1 MNKELQQFMNWL
13 ATGWG
18 AIWSSCLWLGD
29 HPLSWWVSVLT
40 LIALLGTIRNQWFPR
55 KEKEAKQ

>member
-1 MNKELQQFMNWL
+1 MQKELQQMTNWL

-18 AIWSSCLWLGD
+18 AIWSGWLSLGD

-40 LIALLGTIRNQWFPR
+40 LITLLGTIKNQWFPR
-55 KEKEAKQ
+55 KGKAE